1 MALRVEN
8 QKGQYGI
15 DEDLIESACSK
26 VKSSSNRHKLFR
38 YLSGRGGYGKPH
50 DCFSS
55 ALLHVHS
62 HAMLSL
68 LLHHELNELVVYG
81 FVSAQ
86 SVHNQY
92 GGVDSQ
98 SILPSPSWSASLI
111 ISSTSSSVNFSPI
124 EVMT

>member
-1 MALRVEN
+1 MKN

-38 YLSGRGGYGKPH
+38 YLSGRDGYGKPH

-55 ALLHVHS
+55 ALLRVHS

-68 LLHHELNELVVYG
+68 LLHHELNELVVCRSI
-81 FVSAQ
+81 SAQ
-86 SVHNQY
+86 PTCEQ
-92 GGVDSQ
+92 
-98 SILPSPSWSASLI
+98 
-111 ISSTSSSVNFSPI
+111 
-124 EVMT
+124 